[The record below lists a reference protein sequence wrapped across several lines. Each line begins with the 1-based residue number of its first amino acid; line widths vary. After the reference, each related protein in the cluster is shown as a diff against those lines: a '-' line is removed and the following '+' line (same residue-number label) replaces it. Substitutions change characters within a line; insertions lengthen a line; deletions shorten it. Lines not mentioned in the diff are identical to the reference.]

1 MNLAELSVKNRVP
14 VNLLLLVMVV
24 GGILGYRM
32 MTREVFPVVS
42 IDRVAISTVYT
53 GVSPEEIEKNI
64 TIPIEEEIKGIKGIE
79 HIESRSLEGLSMI
92 EAELEPGRDMKAVA
106 QDIRARIERIED
118 LPDEAEDSHI
128 LELEFEA
135 PVVMVGVSGGLSEDL
150 RRDIAD
156 ELEGQIERIEGVSS
170 VTMNGYRERE
180 ILVEVDP
187 NRMYAFGIGISEVIR
202 AVKERNLD
210 LAGGRLKGDRQELL
224 LRTLGEFRDVS
235 EIMAMVVRSNPEGR
249 HIYLRDIGRA
259 SLSYKEDEN
268 YGRINGSRSI
278 TMNVTKKMNGN
289 AIRIMD
295 EVESIVDDFRERLP
309 SSIEI
314 SLTQNSA
321 LWIKSRL
328 RTLYINGGIGFTLVC
343 LALLIFLTWRM
354 ALWTALGIMASF
366 LGAFGLMYLTGQSI
380 NMVSLFALIVV
391 LGLVVD
397 DAIIV
402 TENVFRYMNMGF
414 SPAKASILG
423 TQEVLKP
430 VIATVATTVAAFVPM
445 LMMTGILGKFMK
457 VIPTVVTLVLI
468 MSLIEA
474 LIILPSH
481 LADFGRSRQG
491 TSGKPDRVGQ
501 WFHRLR
507 HFYQKSLVICL
518 RWRYVFILIS
528 IAVTGALVAVAFYS
542 QKFVLF
548 GSKDTPG
555 FVVSLEAQE
564 GTKLE
569 ETGKLVAMI
578 DDIAGTLRTEDVN
591 AIVSLVGLQID
602 PSNGRPRTGSN
613 IGHVYVEL
621 VDFDSPSRR
630 NGYEVMNEMRE
641 KLQGITGLKSLK
653 LEALD
658 GGPPIG
664 SAVELKIRGRHLNRL
679 REISDELQDFLR
691 GIPGVKDIR
700 DDYSRGK
707 KEMQFRVDPDK
718 AALYGLNASSVA
730 RELRASIEGEEASQI
745 RWGDETIDIVVKF
758 EEVYRNDY
766 RYLQQVQ
773 VKNNKGELV
782 PVKSVVEPTI
792 YQGVDAISRKDHRR
806 TITVSADVDTE
817 IITSRQVAE
826 RIETRFG
833 DLGQLYP
840 GYDLSFGGET
850 EEQRKSVSSLLQASM
865 VAILVI
871 YMILGGLFKSFLQ
884 PFLVLF
890 AVPFG
895 VIGVIIGHFIMNQ
908 DLSLLSLIGV
918 VALLGVVVND
928 SLLLV
933 DFINR
938 SREKGIGRW
947 RSIIS
952 SGRVR
957 MRPIFLTTLTTV
969 LGLMALSFQTR
980 GQAAYLAPM
989 AISIVWGLLFATAL
1003 TLLLVPAMFAVSDDL
1018 KMGLAKVFQKRK

>member
-1 MNLAELSVKNRVP
+1 
-14 VNLLLLVMVV
+14 
-24 GGILGYRM
+24 
-32 MTREVFPVVS
+32 
-42 IDRVAISTVYT
+42 
-53 GVSPEEIEKNI
+53 
-64 TIPIEEEIKGIKGIE
+64 
-79 HIESRSLEGLSMI
+79 MI
-92 EAELEPGRDMKAVA
+92 EAELETGRDIKTVA
-106 QDIRARIERIED
+106 QEIRARIERIKD
-118 LPDEAEDSHI
+118 LPEEAEDSVV

-135 PVVMVGVSGGLSEDL
+135 PVVMVGVSGGVSEDV
-150 RRDIAD
+150 RRDVAD
-156 ELEGQIERIEGVSS
+156 ELEAQIERIEGVAS
-170 VTMNGYRERE
+170 VGMNGYRERE
-180 ILVEVDP
+180 IWVEVDP
-187 NRMYAFGIGISEVIR
+187 NRMYAFGISISEVIR
-202 AVKERNLD
+202 AVREQNLD

-224 LRTLGEFRDVS
+224 LRTVGEFRDVS

-259 SLSYKEDEN
+259 TLTYEEEEN

-278 TMNVTKKMNGN
+278 TMNITKKTDGN
-289 AIRIMD
+289 AIAIMD
-295 EVESIVDDFRERLP
+295 EIEALVERLHDTLP
-309 SSIEI
+309 LSVEI

-343 LALLIFLTWRM
+343 LTLIIFLTWRM
-354 ALWTALGIMASF
+354 ALWTALGILASF
-366 LGAFGLMYLTGQSI
+366 LGAFGLMYLTGESI
-380 NMVSLFALIVV
+380 NMISLFALIVV

-402 TENVFRYMNMGF
+402 TENVFRYMNMGY
-414 SPAKASILG
+414 SPVKASILG

-481 LADFGRSRQG
+481 LADFGRSRHG
-491 TSGKPDRVGQ
+491 SSGKSSGEGR

-507 HFYQKSLVICL
+507 YLYQKTLVTCL
-518 RWRYVFILIS
+518 RWRYGFVLTS
-528 IAVTGALVAVAFYS
+528 IVVTGALVGVAFYY

-548 GSKDTPG
+548 GSKDIPG

-569 ETGKLVAMI
+569 ETGRLITTI
-578 DDIAGTLRTEDVN
+578 DDIAATLPEEDVN

-630 NGYEVMNEMRE
+630 NGYEVMDEMRR
-641 KLQGITGLKSLK
+641 KLENITGLKSLK
-653 LEALD
+653 LEALE
-658 GGPPIG
+658 GGPPMG
-664 SAVELKIRGRHLNRL
+664 AAVELKIRGGDLSRL
-679 REISDELQDFLR
+679 REISDEIQDFLM

-707 KEMQFRVDPDK
+707 KEIQFRVDSDK
-718 AALYGLNASSVA
+718 AALYGLSATLVA

-758 EEVYRNDY
+758 IEPYRNDY
-766 RYLQQVQ
+766 RYLQQIQ
-773 VKNNKGELV
+773 VKNNRGDLI
-782 PVKSVVEPTI
+782 PLKSVVEPTI
-792 YQGVDAISRKDHRR
+792 YEGVNDISRKDHRR
-806 TITVSADVDTE
+806 AITVSADLDTE
-817 IITSRQVAE
+817 LITSRKLTKA
-826 RIETRFG
+826 IKARFG
-833 DLGQLYP
+833 DLSQFYP
-840 GYDLSFGGET
+840 GYEISFGGET
-850 EEQRKSVSSLLQASM
+850 EEQRKSISSLARASM

-895 VIGVIIGHFIMNQ
+895 VIGVIIGHFIMDQ
-908 DLSLLSLIGV
+908 TLSLLSLIGV

-938 SREKGIGRW
+938 SREKGMGRW
-947 RSIIS
+947 RSIIL

-980 GQAAYLAPM
+980 GQAAFLAPM

-1003 TLLLVPAMFAVSDDL
+1003 TLLLVPAIFAISDDL
-1018 KMGLAKVFQKRK
+1018 TVGLRKVFQKRK

>member
-1 MNLAELSVKNRVP
+1 MNIAEFSVKNRVP
-14 VNLLLLVMVV
+14 VNLLLLIMVV
-24 GGILGYRM
+24 GGIFGYRM

-42 IDRVAISTVYT
+42 IDRVAISTIDV
-53 GVSPEEIEKNI
+53 GVSPEEIERNL

-79 HIESRSLEGLSMI
+79 HIESRSLEGVSMI
-92 EAELEPGRDMKAVA
+92 EAEIEPGRDMKTVA
-106 QDIRARIERIED
+106 QEIRTRIQRMED
-118 LPDEAEDSHI
+118 LPEEPEDSVI

-135 PVVMVGVSGGLSEDL
+135 PVVMVGVSGGVLEDVL
-150 RRDIAD
+150 RDVAD
-156 ELEGQIERIEGVSS
+156 ELEDQIERIEGVAS

-180 ILVEVDP
+180 IWIEVDP
-187 NRMYAFGIGISEVIR
+187 NRMYAFGISISEVIR
-202 AVKERNLD
+202 AVRERNLD

-224 LRTLGEFRDVS
+224 LRTVGEFKDVS
-235 EIMAMVVRSNPEGR
+235 EIMKMVVRSNPEGR

-259 SLSYKEDEN
+259 TLTYEEEEN
-268 YGRINGSRSI
+268 YSRINGSRSI
-278 TMNVTKKMNGN
+278 TMNVTKKMDGN
-289 AIRIMD
+289 AIAIMD
-295 EVESIVDDFRERLP
+295 EIESIVDDLHDTLP
-309 SSIEI
+309 STVEI

-343 LALLIFLTWRM
+343 LTLILFLTWRM
-354 ALWTALGIMASF
+354 ALWTALGILASF
-366 LGAFGLMYLTGQSI
+366 LGAFGVMYLMGQSI
-380 NMVSLFALIVV
+380 NMISLFALIVV

-402 TENVFRYMNMGF
+402 TENIFRHMNMGY
-414 SPAKASILG
+414 SSVEASILG
-423 TQEVLKP
+423 TQQVLKP

-481 LADFGRSRQG
+481 LADFGRSRRG
-491 TSGKPDRVGQ
+491 VSGKSSRDGQ

-507 HFYQKSLVICL
+507 HFYQKALVMCL
-518 RWRYVFILIS
+518 RWRYGFILIS
-528 IAVTGALVAVAFYS
+528 IAVTGVLVAVAFYN

-569 ETGKLVAMI
+569 ETGRLVTMI
-578 DDIAGTLRTEDVN
+578 DDIAGTLRAEDVN

-602 PSNGRPRTGSN
+602 PSTGRPRTGSN

-630 NGYEVMNEMRE
+630 NGYEVMDEMRG
-641 KLQGITGLKSLK
+641 KLEGITGLKSLK
-653 LEALD
+653 VEALE
-658 GGPPIG
+658 GGPPLG
-664 SAVELKIRGRHLNRL
+664 AAVELKIRGDHLIRL
-679 REISDELQDFLR
+679 REISDEVQDFLM

-718 AALYGLNASSVA
+718 AALYGLNTTLIA

-745 RWGDETIDIVVKF
+745 RWGNETIDIVVKF
-758 EEVYRNDY
+758 IEPYRNDY

-773 VKNNKGELV
+773 IKNNRGDLV
-782 PVKSVVEPTI
+782 PLKSVVVPTI
-792 YQGVDAISRKDHRR
+792 YEGVNAISRKDHRR
-806 TITVSADVDTE
+806 AITVSADLDTD
-817 IITSRQVAE
+817 IITSRQVTKM
-826 RIETRFG
+826 IEARFG
-833 DLGQLYP
+833 DLSRFYP

-850 EEQRKSVSSLLQASM
+850 EEQRKSVSSLIRASI

-884 PFLVLF
+884 PLLVLF

-908 DLSLLSLIGV
+908 TLSLLSLIGV

-938 SREKGIGRW
+938 ARERGIGRW
-947 RSIIS
+947 QSIVS
-952 SGRVR
+952 AGRVR
-957 MRPIFLTTLTTV
+957 MRPILLTTLTTV

-980 GQAAYLAPM
+980 GQAAFLAPM
-989 AISIVWGLLFATAL
+989 AISIVWGLLFATVL
-1003 TLLLVPAMFAVSDDL
+1003 TLLLVPAIFAIADDIEA
-1018 KMGLAKVFQKRK
+1018 GLRKVFRERK